1 METNLV
7 TTAPADVNTIA
18 NGLLS
23 LSPGALLLVVLIGV
37 GRLLKAWGMFP
48 DKHIPAALF
57 VLGGL
62 GWSMLNTAAWTPTVL
77 LQGFGF
83 GLAAV
88 GVHQLFKQNVDAAPA
103 APTPPVAN
111 N

>member
-1 METNLV
+1 METNAIV
-7 TTAPADVNTIA
+7 TAPADVNNLA
-18 NGLLS
+18 NSLLS
-23 LSPGALLLVVLIGV
+23 LSPGALLLVVLIGL

-48 DKHIPAALF
+48 DRHIPVALF
-57 VLGGL
+57 CLGGL
-62 GWSMLNTAAWTPTVL
+62 GWSLLNTAAWTPTVL

-88 GVHQLFKQNVDAAPA
+88 GVHQIFKQNADPAPV